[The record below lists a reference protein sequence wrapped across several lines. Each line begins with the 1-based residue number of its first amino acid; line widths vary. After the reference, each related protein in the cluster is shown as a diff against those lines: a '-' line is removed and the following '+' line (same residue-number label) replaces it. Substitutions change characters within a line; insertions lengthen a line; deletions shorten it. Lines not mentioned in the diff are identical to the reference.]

1 MRIKVPKEV
10 KNTQIV
16 MTATITIHEFYFDI
30 YADSTVNYVVEL
42 SCISNITLREIQVS
56 NSLLRMTVD
65 MLQKE
70 IKTHLILLCFIF
82 PLTLSFFV
90 SEISK

>member
-30 YADSTVNYVVEL
+30 YADSAVNYVVEL

-65 MLQKE
+65 ML
-70 IKTHLILLCFIF
+70 
-82 PLTLSFFV
+82 
-90 SEISK
+90 